1 MNNMIGILFL
11 DKKDERKPMQKIV
24 PNLWFAGNAKE
35 AVDFYTSVFKESKII
50 STANYPQEDEG
61 LADFQ
66 KEFAGKVLTVDFELN
81 GQRFVAINA
90 GNEFKF
96 TEAISFAVMCKDQE
110 EIDYY
115 WSKLSAVP
123 ASEQCG
129 WCKDKYGLSW
139 QIVPENMEELMKKP
153 DAFKVLME
161 QKKIVIDEY
170 K

>member
-1 MNNMIGILFL
+1 
-11 DKKDERKPMQKIV
+11 MQKIV

-35 AVDFYTSVFKESKII
+35 AVEFYTSVFKDSKIV
-50 STANYPQEDEG
+50 STAYYPEEG

-66 KEFAGKVLTVDFELN
+66 KDMAGKVLTVNFELN
-81 GQRFVAINA
+81 GQSFVAINA
-90 GNEFKF
+90 GDEFKF
-96 TEAISFAVMCKDQE
+96 TEAISFAVPCKDQQ
-110 EIDYY
+110 EIDYF

-123 ASEQCG
+123 SSEQCG

-153 DAFKVLME
+153 GAFGILMN
-161 QKKIVIDEY
+161 QHKIVIEEY